1 MPNSTAQSLQSLIT
15 AKSNIISAI
24 STKGGTISS
33 TVGMDDIASA
43 ILAIPVQSGAYAFLH
58 VVCETGAVI
67 TLSQN
72 GTTIETKTI
81 TSGTEVVFDI
91 PSSGTYSV
99 SAIKGND
106 SASDTVTIS
115 ERIAYTVSLSF
126 AHTYGVV
133 WDKSTAA
140 SWSSPQLTRTDESA
154 SFSDPNP
161 YYAGMSGS
169 PSSPFDN
176 LMPWSGMTKETID
189 GNVLVKIP
197 KFWYKIT
204 NDSSQLKIQIS
215 DSAQEGFKVSP
226 AHQARNANESD
237 RDYVYI
243 GRYKCS
249 SSDYKSQSGKSP
261 KVSITRATARSSISN
276 LGANYWQ
283 QDFATFWTI
292 RLLYLVEFANW
303 NSQAVIG
310 YGCGD
315 GSSAQTTG
323 ASDSMPYHT
332 GTMRSSRT
340 TYGVG
345 TQYRWIED
353 LWGNVMEWVDGIV
366 FAGTYSE
373 NVYII
378 TNPSNFS
385 DTIIG
390 GTLVGTRAASSAGG
404 EIKDFFAPSESTLDW
419 AMYPNAVYSDSSYST
434 YVADYCGYNSSGVV
448 LYVGGCYVQN
458 QNFGL
463 FFMDG
468 YSTASGSY
476 SDIGTRLMYLP

>member
-1 MPNSTAQSLQSLIT
+1 MPNSIADNITRLMNSQKLI
-15 AKSNIISAI
+15 NSAI
-24 STKGGTISS
+24 QAKGGTT
-33 TVGMDDIASA
+33 TVGGGVEAIAND

-58 VVCETGAVI
+58 VVCENGSTI
-67 TLSQN
+67 TISQN

-99 SAIKGND
+99 SAAKGTD
-106 SASDTVTIS
+106 SASDTITIS

-133 WDKSTAA
+133 WDKTSTAT
-140 SWSSPQLTRTDESA
+140 WSNPQFTRTDESA
-154 SFSDPNP
+154 SFADPNP
-161 YYAGMSGS
+161 YYPGMSGS
-169 PSSPFDN
+169 PSSPFDD
-176 LMPWSGMTKETID
+176 LMPWSGMVQEIID

-215 DSAQEGFKVSP
+215 DSAQDGFKVSP
-226 AHQARNANESD
+226 AHQARNSNEFD

-249 SSDYKSQSGKSP
+249 STDYKSQSGKSP
-261 KVSITRATARSSISN
+261 KVSITRATARTSISN

-283 QDFATFWTI
+283 QDFATYWTI

-310 YGCGD
+310 YGCGNN
-315 GSSAQTTG
+315 SSVENTG

-332 GTMRSSRT
+332 GTMQSART

-353 LWGNVMEWVDGIV
+353 LWGNVLEWVDGIY
-366 FAGTYSE
+366 FSSSS
-373 NVYII
+373 VYII
-378 TNPSNFS
+378 TDPSSFS
-385 DTIIG
+385 DSSD
-390 GTLVGTRAASSAGG
+390 GTLVGTRATSSK
-404 EIKDFFAPSESTLDW
+404 EIKDFFAPSDSTLDW
-419 AMYPNAVYSDSSYST
+419 AMYPNTVVSDSNYST
-434 YVADYCGYNSSGVV
+434 YVCDACVYSNGGVILCVSDYYTQNQSFGLFYMNGGNNASYSSGV
-448 LYVGGCYVQN
+448 
-458 QNFGL
+458 
-463 FFMDG
+463 
-468 YSTASGSY
+468 
-476 SDIGTRLMYLP
+476 IGTRLMYLP